1 MQLKIFQSTWGLR
14 ELPWRGER
22 EWSLEER
29 IEAAAGAGFDGLNI
43 SDEDPDLRRI
53 IAKLA
58 EHDMSWVI
66 STFPHTVADL
76 QPALDLVA
84 EIGAEH
90 VNIQAM
96 PRPARVL
103 DAIPLV
109 LGWQQLADKA
119 GIEVR
124 FETHR
129 DRLTTDLLFTL
140 QVIDAIPDMRLTADL
155 SHYLVGRE
163 FRYPVSDENH
173 ALIHRIL
180 ERTDAFH
187 GRVASREQVQVSIGF
202 PQNRKWLDVF
212 LGWWEEGFRL
222 WRAGAD
228 ADATC
233 IFVVELGPGPDYAI
247 TGADGLELS
256 DRFAEALEMRDLVRA
271 RWDRVVAG
279 DGAS

>member
-22 EWSLEER
+22 EWTLEER

-53 IAKLA
+53 IALLA
-58 EHDMSWVI
+58 EHGMSWVI
-66 STFPHTVADL
+66 STFPETVADL
-76 QPALDLVA
+76 QPALDLVS

-90 VNIQAM
+90 MNIQPM

-103 DAIPLV
+103 DAIPFLI
-109 LGWQQLADKA
+109 GWQKLADKA
-119 GIEVR
+119 GIPIR

-140 QVIDAIPDMRLTADL
+140 QVIDAVPDVLLTADL

-163 FRYPVSDENH
+163 FRHPVSDENH

-180 ERTDAFH
+180 DRTDSFH

-202 PQNRKWLDVF
+202 PQHQRWVDLFLD
-212 LGWWEEGFRL
+212 WWEEGFRR
-222 WRAGAD
+222 WRARA
-228 ADATC
+228 APDATC
-233 IFVVELGPGPDYAI
+233 VFVVELGPPPDYSI
-247 TGADGLELS
+247 TGPDGLELS
-256 DRFAEALEMRDLVRA
+256 DRWAEALQMRDLVRE
-271 RWDRVVAG
+271 RWDKVEREG
-279 DGAS
+279 